1 MAKSKEE
8 LKSLLMK
15 VKKESEKAG
24 LKLNIQK
31 MKIMASSPIISW
43 QTDGETMETVRVFI
57 FLGSKITVD
66 GDLSHEI
73 KRWLLVGRKTMT
85 NLDSILKSRD
95 ITLRINVHL
104 VKAMVFP
111 VVMYGSES
119 LTIKKAEHRRID
131 AFELWCWRRLLRVP
145 WTTRRSNW
153 LILKEICPEYLLEGP
168 MLKLNLQY
176 SGYLMWKALANTL
189 YKVFFQYFG
198 HLMWRLISKDPDSGK
213 ERRQEAKGK
222 TEDEMVRWHHW
233 LNGHEFEQVLED
245 GEGQGSLECCSP
257 RGHKELDT
265 PEWTTTKDLRLHLRL
280 HRCNRH
286 ELEQTLGDG
295 EGQGRL
301 VCCSPWSHKELD
313 VTGWLNNKYLIILAI
328 IESAYES
335 RGFFYSSFGFQW
347 LAWRALFN
355 KCSRNQLNLNVRDW
369 LI

>member
-153 LILKEICPEYLLEGP
+153 LILKEIGPEYLLEGP

-233 LNGHEFEQVLED
+233 LNGHEFEQVLEVWRTRMP
-245 GEGQGSLECCSP
+245 GVLQSTGSQ
-257 RGHKELDT
+257 RVGHT
-265 PEWTTTKDLRLHLRL
+265 WV
-280 HRCNRH
+280 N
-286 ELEQTLGDG
+286 
-295 EGQGRL
+295 
-301 VCCSPWSHKELD
+301 
-313 VTGWLNNKYLIILAI
+313 NNKRSKTAPKTAPMQQTWTWANFGRWWRTGTPGVLQSM
-328 IESAYES
+328 ESQGAGRDWVTEQQIPDNTSYYWISLWEQRLLLFIFWFS
-335 RGFFYSSFGFQW
+335 VIGMKSSFQ
-347 LAWRALFN
+347 
-355 KCSRNQLNLNVRDW
+355 
-369 LI
+369 